1 MSHGYHKTHNR
12 SVINLY
18 DLLLNCTCVGTLKI
32 KHYTFWYATAQHLQF
47 LIIAFHYYYFE
58 STVFSSFF
66 FRQCSEMCRHFVFAV
81 ITCYSCWRWILGWK
95 NTCVFLKRLSLMT
108 ACDFSWHGWCRFLC
122 EKAERIQKA
131 YRYLRGKKQVQ

>member
-1 MSHGYHKTHNR
+1 MKKTYFWLILLIFLFQIVFLKNKYSTSVLSEMGLPFFFQKKNFQLCVINMSHGYHKTHNR

-81 ITCYSCWRWILGWK
+81 ITCYSCWRWILG
-95 NTCVFLKRLSLMT
+95 
-108 ACDFSWHGWCRFLC
+108 
-122 EKAERIQKA
+122 
-131 YRYLRGKKQVQ
+131 